1 LSKKNNVS
9 KKRPKTP
16 KNGYY
21 VLYLG
26 MKKTLKEALKKIIA
40 WLEEDR
46 EARRLWRI
54 EHPYP
59 RYGHQ
64 KSRLV
69 DGFLR
74 WVWRGVCR
82 WFWWGLDG
90 LKRWLYKK
98 PPQ

>member
-1 LSKKNNVS
+1 MSKKNNVS

-16 KNGYY
+16 KTRLQF
-21 VLYLG
+21 LYLG
-26 MKKTLKEALKKIIA
+26 MKKTLKESLKKIIA
-40 WLEEDR
+40 WLEENR
-46 EARRLWRI
+46 EANRLYDI

-82 WFWWGLDG
+82 WFWWIIGQI
-90 LKRWLYKK
+90 KSRCE
-98 PPQ
+98 